1 MAQPYLALRPAGN
14 RLDSHNVVAGSKNPT
29 VLTVGVSTENIT
41 QENSHMTI
49 CSEKDEQPKIQICCE
64 DTSIGEYPVMIVYG
78 LHYEH
83 DMVITYDILRT
94 RYIAQVNL
102 YHYAYINTSKGSDT
116 TQVVF
121 DETDLEN
128 YKDLVGY
135 GSNYMLVLGN
145 KVNNSRL
152 KSRA

>member
-1 MAQPYLALRPAGN
+1 MGTNIHVKKEIAKLIK
-14 RLDSHNVVAGSKNPT
+14 DEKCHVVFLQELP
-29 VLTVGVSTENIT
+29 ENIT